1 MLRTIERDYTYSTA
15 ISLLKGVNSTE
26 TTLRDADY
34 SGTYTLP
41 NGEVVQKLPIS
52 TQFHEYLQQT
62 LNTVL
67 LLHNNDNNSYLPL
80 YTVSEIRDFLH
91 SSSNT
96 LMCEQN
102 MDIYTPVSV
111 VKTVFLHTDKFSTE
125 LNTMLL
131 VVNNNNTTSTTATAS
146 SSIVTVEQLL
156 KYYKLPTAGLLFNH
170 TDSTTVILSFIF
182 IFILSLY
189 KFSLYYIIYFLTL
202 IEFFLLFLIPS
213 LMYTGYG
220 CIFSAQGG
228 NNWCVYML

>member
-15 ISLLKGVNSTE
+15 ISLLKGASSTE
-26 TTLRDADY
+26 TTVRDADY

-52 TQFHEYLQQT
+52 VQFHEYLQQT

-67 LLHNNDNNSYLPL
+67 LLHNNNNNSYLPL

-91 SSSNT
+91 SSSSNT

-102 MDIYTPVSV
+102 MDIYTPVSI

-131 VVNNNNTTSTTATAS
+131 AINNNNTTSTTTTAS
-146 SSIVTVEQLL
+146 SSIVSVEKLL
-156 KYYKLPTAGLLFNH
+156 EYYKLPTAGLLFNH
-170 TDSTTVILSFIF
+170 TDYTTVIISFILIF
-182 IFILSLY
+182 IFSL
-189 KFSLYYIIYFLTL
+189 LYT
-202 IEFFLLFLIPS
+202 
-213 LMYTGYG
+213 T
-220 CIFSAQGG
+220 
-228 NNWCVYML
+228 

>member
-26 TTLRDADY
+26 TTVRDVDY

-131 VVNNNNTTSTTATAS
+131 AVNNNNTTSNTITTTTTATTN
-146 SSIVTVEQLL
+146 SSIVSVEQLL
-156 KYYKLPTAGLLFNH
+156 EYYKLPTAGLLFNH
-170 TDSTTVILSFIF
+170 TDHTTVILSFIF
-182 IFILSLY
+182 IFILSL
-189 KFSLYYIIYFLTL
+189 FILYY
-202 IEFFLLFLIPS
+202 LFS
-213 LMYTGYG
+213 H
-220 CIFSAQGG
+220 S
-228 NNWCVYML
+228 N